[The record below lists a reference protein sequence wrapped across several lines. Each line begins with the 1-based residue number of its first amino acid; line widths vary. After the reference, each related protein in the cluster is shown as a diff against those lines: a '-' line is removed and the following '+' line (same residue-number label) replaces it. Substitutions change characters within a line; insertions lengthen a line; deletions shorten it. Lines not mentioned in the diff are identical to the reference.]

1 MASSPEFRDYVLDLL
16 RDVPDV
22 ICRKMMGEYLLYA
35 EGRLFGG
42 IYDDRFLVKDTPAS
56 RALLPDTQIPYE
68 GAAPMRVV
76 DRESAADVAELVIAM
91 VPELPTPKT
100 RKR

>member
-1 MASSPEFRDYVLDLL
+1 MKE
-16 RDVPDV
+16 
-22 ICRKMMGEYLLYA
+22 
-35 EGRLFGG
+35 
-42 IYDDRFLVKDTPAS
+42 TPAS